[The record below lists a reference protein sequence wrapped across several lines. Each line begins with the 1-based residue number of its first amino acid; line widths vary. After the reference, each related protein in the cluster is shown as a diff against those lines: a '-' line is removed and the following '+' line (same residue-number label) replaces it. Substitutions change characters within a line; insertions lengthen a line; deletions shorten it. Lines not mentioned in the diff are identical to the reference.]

1 MASKIRYH
9 TDNLADQFLEK
20 AKQLNTFVEPVRVL
34 KTRTYRVGDSN
45 VLIRASSEG
54 KNKRFF
60 FGLNYIN
67 AEEIANLDNAFF
79 AFICGS
85 IGNTLIIPANVLV
98 EHLPFIS
105 RDRNGEYKIVIDHQL
120 NIALSGRN
128 NRLDC
133 APFVNAWDSLKKVQ
147 AVLGETNTAE
157 ESFHSVLQGRLLEI
171 GNVRGYQTFCP
182 NKSKKFNDKKLIEI
196 ATLSACPELQFSD
209 YEILRQ
215 IDVLWF
221 REKNSNLIP
230 EYAFEVELSTGIW
243 SGVGRMATLI
253 DYANARLYV
262 ISNDDKKYNQVVQ
275 TYSDYALRYRHVLA
289 EAIGELY
296 AAELNLRELRARID
310 L

>member
-1 MASKIRYH
+1 MSKIRSH
-9 TDNLADQFLEK
+9 TDNLADEFLEK
-20 AKQLNTFVEPVRVL
+20 AKELNTLVEPVRVL
-34 KTRTYRVGDSN
+34 KTRTYKVGEAN
-45 VLIRASSEG
+45 ILIRASSEG

-67 AEEIANLDNAFF
+67 AEEIANLDNPFF
-79 AFICGS
+79 AFVCGS
-85 IGNTLIIPANVLV
+85 LSNTLIVPANVLI
-98 EHLPFIS
+98 EHFPFIS

-120 NIALSGRN
+120 NIVLSGRN

-133 APFVNAWDSLKKVQ
+133 MSFINAWDSLKN
-147 AVLGETNTAE
+147 ANSASGEKNTAE
-157 ESFHSVLQGRLLEI
+157 ESFHTVLQGRLLEI

-182 NKSKKFNDKKLIEI
+182 NKSKKFNDKKLEEI
-196 ATLSACPELQFSD
+196 ATLAACPELQFSD
-209 YEILRQ
+209 YQILRQ

-221 REKNSNLIP
+221 REKSSKLIP
-230 EYAFEVELSTGIW
+230 EYAFEVELSTGVW

-253 DYANARLYV
+253 DYSNARLYV
-262 ISNDDKKYNQVVQ
+262 ISNDDKKYNQVLH
-275 TYSDYALRYRHVLA
+275 TYSEYATRYRHVVA